1 MAAPWAARAGG
12 GPRGGACG
20 RAGGGPGRG
29 LQGSAGSGGGGG
41 RPAPGAA
48 ARVARERAAERN
60 RAGLTYLAAF
70 TVGMVG
76 LTYASVPLYR
86 LFCQATGYGGTVRRD
101 GEGVAALA
109 GLGADGEGG
118 EGVPRR
124 EITVRFNADVSA
136 QSQWKFRPAQ
146 RGVRTTPG
154 QSTLAFYTVRN
165 LSPEPVI
172 GVSTYNVSPQ
182 AAGKYFH
189 KVQCFCFEEQR
200 LLGGEELD
208 LPVFFYIDPEFAN
221 DPQMA
226 GVDSLTLSYTFF
238 QVQEDEVEEALRAAL
253 AQSPHAAPA
262 HA

>member
-1 MAAPWAARAGG
+1 MGG
-12 GPRGGACG
+12 GAEGARGG
-20 RAGGGPGRG
+20 
-29 LQGSAGSGGGGG
+29 
-41 RPAPGAA
+41 
-48 ARVARERAAERN
+48 EI
-60 RAGLTYLAAF
+60 
-70 TVGMVG
+70 
-76 LTYASVPLYR
+76 
-86 LFCQATGYGGTVRRD
+86 
-101 GEGVAALA
+101 
-109 GLGADGEGG
+109 
-118 EGVPRR
+118 PRR
-124 EITVRFNADVSA
+124 EVTVRFNADVSA

-146 RGVRTTPG
+146 RSVRTTPG

-165 LSPEPVI
+165 LSTEPVI

-208 LPVFFYIDPEFAN
+208 LPVFFYLDPAFAH

-238 QVQEDEVEEALRAAL
+238 QVQEHEVEAALRAAL